1 MSCIVYIL
9 YSGSSDK
16 YYKGQT
22 TNLEERLF
30 RHNNGY
36 EKSTKGGSH
45 WELVWYAE
53 KPDRSSAMI
62 LEKKLKN
69 LSRKKLVEFI
79 KKNNQ
84 IAGH

>member
-36 EKSTKGGSH
+36 EKSTKGGSP
-45 WELVWYAE
+45 WKLVWYAE